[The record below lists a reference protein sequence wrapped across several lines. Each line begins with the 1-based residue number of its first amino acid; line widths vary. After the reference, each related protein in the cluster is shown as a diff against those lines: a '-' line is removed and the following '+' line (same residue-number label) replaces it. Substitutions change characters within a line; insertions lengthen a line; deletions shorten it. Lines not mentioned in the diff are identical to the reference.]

1 MYNPLLFAC
10 LSAWFV
16 SLSLCLISFS
26 TCMSV
31 CHVRLFVSVCQV
43 NNGLLAI
50 ILTVFFCPVAGQPVL
65 LSQVVCQY
73 VQALRC
79 YLPILCSVHVLQ
91 SCSPVCLCYCLPV
104 FLSVCA
110 SVCLSVCAAASLK
123 VSQQLTIHPLFNT
136 LHTKSQPELNT
147 YTLYS
152 ECQHCISTI
161 SSLAI

>member
-1 MYNPLLFAC
+1 MCQSGLFTCLHVYMYNPLLFAC

-43 NNGLLAI
+43 NKGLLAI
-50 ILTVFFCPVAGQPVL
+50 ILTIFFGPVAGQPVL
-65 LSQVVCQY
+65 LSVSMSGLYAVTFLYYSMFCACTA
-73 VQALRC
+73 V
-79 YLPILCSVHVLQ
+79 
-91 SCSPVCLCYCLPV
+91 CSPCSCLPV

-123 VSQQLTIHPLFNT
+123 VSQQLTHSST
-136 LHTKSQPELNT
+136 SQ
-147 YTLYS
+147 
-152 ECQHCISTI
+152 
-161 SSLAI
+161 

>member
-1 MYNPLLFAC
+1 MCQSGLFTCLHVYMYNPLLFAC

-91 SCSPVCLCYCLPV
+91 SVL
-104 FLSVCA
+104 LSVCA
-110 SVCLSVCAAASLK
+110 TVCLCSYPSVLLSVCQSVLLL
-123 VSQQLTIHPLFNT
+123 V
-136 LHTKSQPELNT
+136 
-147 YTLYS
+147 
-152 ECQHCISTI
+152 
-161 SSLAI
+161 